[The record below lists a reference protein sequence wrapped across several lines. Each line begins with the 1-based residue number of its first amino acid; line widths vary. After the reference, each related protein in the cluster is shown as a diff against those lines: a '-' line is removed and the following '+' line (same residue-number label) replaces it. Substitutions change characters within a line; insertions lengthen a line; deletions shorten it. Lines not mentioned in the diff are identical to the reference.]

1 MKTLSFFLLLCACV
15 NAADRLA
22 VGSKAPPL
30 DIEHWLNKE
39 RVPKFEMGKVYV
51 VEFWATWCGPC
62 VASMPH
68 LKELQERHA
77 EDLVIIGVS
86 EEDPD
91 TIDEFLE
98 RERDGE
104 TFREITDAYWLTS
117 DPDGSVDADYMK
129 ASGQRGI
136 PTAFVVG
143 KTGEIE
149 WIGHPRDIDDPIAR
163 IINGTWNREAFAAAK
178 RSPPVDRLPVLGLN
192 RLSIGD
198 RITIPVKGKNTGAV
212 WGDSLYTLDSDPGT
226 AAVHA
231 GLLAAGETKMVEFWV
246 VPSPNHFDGERRN
259 GVTSGKWG
267 KYKAAY
273 IMRLANPIQD
283 LKLNVGETGT
293 ITLCPVGD

>member
-1 MKTLSFFLLLCACV
+1 VKTLVVFLLLCASV
-15 NAADRLA
+15 HAEGRLA
-22 VGSKAPPL
+22 VGSKAPPI

-68 LKELQERHA
+68 LKEVQERHP
-77 EDLVIIGVS
+77 EDLVIIAVS
-86 EEDPD
+86 DEDPD
-91 TIDEFLE
+91 TIDEFLQ
-98 RERDGE
+98 RERDGK
-104 TFREITDAYWLTS
+104 TYREITDSYWLTT

-129 ASGQRGI
+129 ASGMRGI

-149 WIGHPRDIDDPIAR
+149 WIGHPREIDQPIAR
-163 IINGTWNREAFAAAK
+163 IISGTWNREAFAAAK
-178 RSPPVDRLPVLGLN
+178 RRPPVDRLPVLGLN

-198 RITIPVKGKNTGAV
+198 RVTIPVTGKDTGAV

-231 GLLAAGETKMVEFWV
+231 GLLAVGETKMVEFWV

-259 GVTSGKWG
+259 GVTSRKWG

-273 IMRLANPIQD
+273 IMRLTNPIQD
-283 LKLNVGETGT
+283 LMLYTPSREAY
-293 ITLCPVGD
+293 